1 MTQLVEWLVAGGG
14 LEGASPKQVKAI
26 LAKLETMAVVIEHRS
41 LPQAVFGVVDGEP
54 YVAYWNA
61 TGAMNTT
68 AAFARDHLS
77 PARAKRAVR
86 EAMAIHAAVSS
97 TDPLRADGYN
107 TAREAYVRRLLEA
120 KSVDDG
126 GAPSLAEGAL

>member
-1 MTQLVEWLVAGGG
+1 MTQLIEWIMDGGG

-26 LAKLETMAVVIEHRS
+26 LAKLETMATVVEHRS

-54 YVAYWNA
+54 YVAFWNV

-68 AAFARDHLS
+68 AHFAHDHLS

-86 EAMAIHAAVSS
+86 EAMAVHAAVSS
-97 TDPLRADGYN
+97 TDPHRADGYSA
-107 TAREAYVRRLLEA
+107 AREAYVRRLLEVR
-120 KSVDDG
+120 SVAAG
-126 GAPSLAEGAL
+126 GAQVLAEGAL